1 MRLTAY
7 TDYSLRVLIYLE
19 LNKDRPV
26 TVREIAE
33 SYGISRFHLM
43 KVVQQL
49 TNESFIETLRGRSG
63 GLRLAMQPKDIVIGD
78 VVQRMEEEFKIVE
91 CFGDKSQ
98 CIISPACRLKG
109 VLNEALRAFLGVL
122 DSYTLKDL
130 CARPRALEVLF
141 PGAPPKAKNRKK
153 QKA

>member
-7 TDYSLRVLIYLE
+7 TDYSLRVLIYLA

-49 TNESFIETLRGRSG
+49 TNESFIEALRGRSG
-63 GLRLAMQPKDIVIGD
+63 G
-78 VVQRMEEEFKIVE
+78 
-91 CFGDKSQ
+91 FGW
-98 CIISPACRLKG
+98 R
-109 VLNEALRAFLGVL
+109 
-122 DSYTLKDL
+122 
-130 CARPRALEVLF
+130 
-141 PGAPPKAKNRKK
+141 
-153 QKA
+153 

>member
-7 TDYSLRVLIYLE
+7 TDYSLRVLIYLA
-19 LNKDRPV
+19 LNKDRSV

-33 SYGISRFHLM
+33 SYNISRFHLM

-49 TNESFIETLRGRSG
+49 TNESFIEALRGRSG
-63 GLRLAMQPKDIVIGD
+63 GLRLAVKPEDIVIGD
-78 VVQRMEEEFKIVE
+78 VVRHMEEEFKIVE
-91 CFGDKSQ
+91 CFGDKPQ

-109 VLNEALRAFLGVL
+109 VLNEALQAFLGVL

-130 CARPRALEVLF
+130 CARPRALAVLF
-141 PGAPPKAKNRKK
+141 PDALPKVKNRKK
-153 QKA
+153 RKA

>member
-7 TDYSLRVLIYLE
+7 TDYSLRVLIYLA
-19 LNKDRPV
+19 LNNDRPV

-33 SYGISRFHLM
+33 SYDISRFHLM

-49 TNESFIETLRGRSG
+49 TNESFIEAQRGRTG
-63 GLRLAMQPKDIVIGD
+63 GLRLAMAPKNIVIGD
-78 VVQRMEEEFKIVE
+78 VVRRMEEEFKIVE
-91 CFGDKSQ
+91 CFSDKPQ

-109 VLNEALRAFLGVL
+109 VLNEALQAFLGVL

-130 CARPRALEVLF
+130 CARPRALAVLF
-141 PGAPPKAKNRKK
+141 PDTLPKIKNKKKRK
-153 QKA
+153 A

>member
-7 TDYSLRVLIYLE
+7 TDYSLRVLIYLA

-49 TNESFIETLRGRSG
+49 TNESFIEALRGRSG
-63 GLRLAMQPKDIVIGD
+63 GLRLAMAPENIVIGA
-78 VVQRMEEEFKIVE
+78 VVRRMEEEFKIVE
-91 CFGDKSQ
+91 CFGDKSL

-109 VLNEALRAFLGVL
+109 VLNEALQAFLGVL

-130 CARPRALEVLF
+130 CARPRALTALF
-141 PGAPPKAKNRKK
+141 PDAQPKRKDK
-153 QKA
+153 KKRKA

>member
-7 TDYSLRVLIYLE
+7 TDYSLRVLIYLA
-19 LNKDRPV
+19 LNNDRPV

-33 SYGISRFHLM
+33 SYGISKFHLM

-49 TNESFIETLRGRSG
+49 TNESFIEALRGRSG
-63 GLRLAMQPKDIVIGD
+63 GLRLAMAPENIVIGD
-78 VVQRMEEEFKIVE
+78 VVRRMEEEFKIVE
-91 CFGDKSQ
+91 CFGDKPL

-109 VLNEALRAFLGVL
+109 VLNEALKAFLGVL

-130 CARPRALEVLF
+130 CVRARALAVLF
-141 PGAPPKAKNRKK
+141 PDAPSKRKDRKK
-153 QKA
+153 RKA